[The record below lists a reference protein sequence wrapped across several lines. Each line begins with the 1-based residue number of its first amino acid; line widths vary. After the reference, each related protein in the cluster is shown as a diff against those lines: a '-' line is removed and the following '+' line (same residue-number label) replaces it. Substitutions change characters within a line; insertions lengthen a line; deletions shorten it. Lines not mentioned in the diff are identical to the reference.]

1 MAVCLNCGTP
11 ISKAL
16 LKICKKCFEEQ
27 EQWCQIC
34 GKTITYD
41 QFKKAKGFYCED
53 CDKILTSSIDNLD
66 TY

>member
-1 MAVCLNCGTP
+1 MIYCVNCNKQL
-11 ISKAL
+11 SNFL
-16 LKICKKCFEEQ
+16 WICEDCFNKQ